1 MNKKIVIAILVF
13 LVVGFLAWLYFK
25 PAKITTTQST
35 NDTAATADITISNF
49 NFSPSSFTVNVG
61 QKISVVNKDSV
72 QHSLTSD
79 DKSFD
84 TRLLSTG
91 REGSFT
97 APTVPGT
104 YKFHCAP
111 HPDMTG
117 TLIVQ

>member
-1 MNKKIVIAILVF
+1 MNKKIVIAVF
-13 LVVGFLAWLYFK
+13 IFIMVGFLVWLYFK

-35 NDTAATADITISNF
+35 NDTTATADITISNF

-97 APTVPGT
+97 APTTPGT